1 MRNALFLLIL
11 GVGIISGLPHPEPG
25 HYGGG
30 YRGYSGH
37 GGHGG
42 YGYRRK
48 GLIHRFSFINFK
60 ITDICKHV

>member
-1 MRNALFLLIL
+1 MRNVLFLLIL
-11 GVGIISGLPHPEPG
+11 SVGIISGFPHPEPG

-30 YRGYSGH
+30 YGGYGRH

-48 GLIHRFSFINFK
+48 GLIHRFSFIYFK
-60 ITDICKHV
+60 IREHYSV

>member
-1 MRNALFLLIL
+1 M
-11 GVGIISGLPHPEPG
+11 GIISGLPHPEPG
-25 HYGGG
+25 HYGGR

>member
-1 MRNALFLLIL
+1 MRDILFLIIIL
-11 GVGIISGLPHPEPG
+11 TVGIINGFPHPEPG

-30 YRGYSGH
+30 YGGYGGH

-48 GLIHRFSFINFK
+48 GLIHRFSLSIL
-60 ITDICKHV
+60 

>member
-1 MRNALFLLIL
+1 MRDVLFLMIIL
-11 GVGIISGLPHPEPG
+11 NVGIIKGFPHPEPG

-30 YRGYSGH
+30 YGSYGGH

-48 GLIHRFSFINFK
+48 GLIHRFSLSIF
-60 ITDICKHV
+60 